1 MTVKTYPWKFT
12 RNLRKLIP
20 DAEERQNRAYYDAI
34 GYSFDFD
41 EYVTTRYGSYSKYRK
56 QVKENANEQAKNV
69 LIWLAVGDELGVTAT
84 EADVK
89 AWKLVDLGDNA
100 TDEAKDRYW
109 KSEVEQYGVP
119 YLMLDYRIDMA
130 HKALYDKLLGTFE

>member
-1 MTVKTYPWKFT
+1 M
-12 RNLRKLIP
+12 
-20 DAEERQNRAYYDAI
+20 
-34 GYSFDFD
+34 
-41 EYVTTRYGSYSKYRK
+41 
-56 QVKENANEQAKNV
+56 
-69 LIWLAVGDELGVTAT
+69 
-84 EADVK
+84 
-89 AWKLVDLGDNA
+89 DLGDNA